1 MLDHSFLARHGDH
14 INPTTIYIVF
24 RASRKRQI
32 KAQFA
37 ANGYSI
43 GKSCNAGLALS

>member
-1 MLDHSFLARHGDH
+1 MRYCSI
-14 INPTTIYIVF
+14 INPATMYIAF

-32 KAQFA
+32 KARLA

-43 GKSCNAGLALS
+43 GKSRYAELAFS

>member
-1 MLDHSFLARHGDH
+1 M
-14 INPTTIYIVF
+14 YIVF

-32 KAQFA
+32 KAQLA

-43 GKSCNAGLALS
+43 GKSCNAGLTLS

>member
-1 MLDHSFLARHGDH
+1 M
-14 INPTTIYIVF
+14 YIVF

-32 KAQFA
+32 KAQLA

-43 GKSCNAGLALS
+43 SKSCNAGLTLS

>member
-1 MLDHSFLARHGDH
+1 MH
-14 INPTTIYIVF
+14 IIF

-32 KAQFA
+32 KAQLA

-43 GKSCNAGLALS
+43 SKSCNAGLMLS